1 MSTIPQ
7 RKYSYEYPRPAM
19 TSDCV
24 IFGFDG
30 RALRIL
36 LIERG
41 VEPFKGYWALPG
53 GFMRMDETIEQ
64 CAARE
69 LQEETG
75 VSNVFLEQFHTF
87 SSVDRD
93 PRGRVVTVAFI
104 ALVRPDDYEVA
115 GGDDA
120 TMAIWFDAS
129 MLPPLAFDHQE
140 IVAKAKEYLRD
151 ALKTRPIAFQLL
163 NEVFSLDELRK
174 VYEVINGTTYDRR
187 NFQRK
192 ALQSDILMPTPE
204 DVEYTIREDSI
215 VAEQR
220 SYLRSPSPDAIA
232 EEAETHQRNQYQ
244 KPRRG
249 TRLFS
254 LNKYRHKDTNTD
266 EERGSLRDLFNF

>member
-1 MSTIPQ
+1 MSQHT
-7 RKYSYEYPRPAM
+7 YTYEYPRPAM

-30 RALRIL
+30 NAMRIL

-41 VEPFKGYWALPG
+41 VEPYKGYWALPG
-53 GFMRMDETIEQ
+53 GFMRMNETIEQ

-75 VSNVFLEQFHTF
+75 VRDVFLEQFHTF

-129 MLPPLAFDHQE
+129 MLPPLAFDHQD
-140 IVAKAKEYLRD
+140 IVAKAKEYLRE

-163 NEVFSLDELRK
+163 NEAFSLDELRK

-192 ALQSDILMPTPE
+192 ALQSDLLMPTAE
-204 DVEYTIREDSI
+204 DAEYTIQEEPRE
-215 VAEQR
+215 
-220 SYLRSPSPDAIA
+220 LRSTSVEYCCAEPSPMI
-232 EEAETHQRNQYQ
+232 EEEDTRSRNRYQ

-254 LNKYRHKDTNTD
+254 LNRKKNRDTNSED
-266 EERGSLRDLFNF
+266 EKGSLRDLFNF

>member
-1 MSTIPQ
+1 MSEK
-7 RKYSYEYPRPAM
+7 KYTYEYPRPAM
-19 TSDCV
+19 TADCV

-30 RALRIL
+30 AALRIL

-41 VEPFKGYWALPG
+41 LEPYKGYWALPG

-75 VSNVFLEQFHTF
+75 VRNVFLEQFHTF

-104 ALVRPDDYEVA
+104 ALVRPADYDVI

-120 TMAIWFDAS
+120 TMAIWFDAN
-129 MLPPLAFDHQE
+129 MLPPLAFDHQD
-140 IVAKAKEYLRD
+140 IVAKAKEYLRE
-151 ALKTRPIAFQLL
+151 ALKTRPIAFRLL
-163 NEVFSLDELRK
+163 NEVFSIDELRK
-174 VYEVINGTTYDRR
+174 VHEVITGTNYDRR

-192 ALQSDILMPTPE
+192 ALQSDLLMPTPE
-204 DVEYTIREDSI
+204 DAEYTIMEDAAPMCCETSTYCCSEEEDSD
-215 VAEQR
+215 
-220 SYLRSPSPDAIA
+220 SRSPKTQS
-232 EEAETHQRNQYQ
+232 R
-244 KPRRG
+244 RRG

-254 LNKYRHKDTNTD
+254 FKKDKNRDTNTD
-266 EERGSLRDLFNF
+266 DEKGSLRDLFNF